1 MQRARPRCCARLYFA
16 TAFEQARGGA
26 LGAGGGLEV
35 AGSGSPFAGVV
46 SSESAAP
53 AGFGGFRVALAR
65 SAPGSSRALGRAVVR
80 VCLSVRLRFVGWEG
94 CV

>member
-1 MQRARPRCCARLYFA
+1 MQRARPRCCARLSFA

-53 AGFGGFRVALAR
+53 AGFGGLRVALAR

-80 VCLSVRLRFVGWEG
+80 VCL